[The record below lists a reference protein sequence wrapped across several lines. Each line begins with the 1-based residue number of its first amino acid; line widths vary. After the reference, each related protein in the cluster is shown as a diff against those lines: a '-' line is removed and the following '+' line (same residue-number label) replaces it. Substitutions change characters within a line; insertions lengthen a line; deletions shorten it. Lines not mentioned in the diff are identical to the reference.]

1 MKEILDVIVWGGF
14 IFILFIYLRGM
25 NETQVQ
31 KHQDKLDQAEQK
43 QSQETDT
50 EKENTNTQKEQ

>member
-31 KHQDKLDQAEQK
+31 KHKDKLDK
-43 QSQETDT
+43 SQENQTQENKD
-50 EKENTNTQKEQ
+50 ENTSKEQ